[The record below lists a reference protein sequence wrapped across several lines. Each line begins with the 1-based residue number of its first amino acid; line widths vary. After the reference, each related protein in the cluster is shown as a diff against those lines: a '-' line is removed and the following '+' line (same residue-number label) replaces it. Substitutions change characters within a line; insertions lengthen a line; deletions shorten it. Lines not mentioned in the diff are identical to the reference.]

1 MDRKTRNLLTIHGK
15 HYSKADVDHLY
26 VPRKQEGRGLI
37 QLEEAYVL
45 EIMKLIEYVERKDD
59 PLTRIVRIHQYK
71 IK

>member
-1 MDRKTRNLLTIHGK
+1 
-15 HYSKADVDHLY
+15 VDHLY

-45 EIMKLIEYVERKDD
+45 EIMKLMEYVERKED
-59 PLTRIVRIHQYK
+59 PLTRIVIIHQHK